1 MFPCIVA
8 QAARISIITNITLR
22 KIGPF
27 SGLAL
32 LTRENESI
40 GRTSPA
46 VLTVGITD
54 IADNL
59 S

>member
-1 MFPCIVA
+1 MFPSIVA
-8 QAARISIITNITLR
+8 IDARICIFSNITLR

-40 GRTSPA
+40 GRFSPA